1 MVAAVPARVIPVVL
15 VPLAVVAIAA
25 LSFAVL
31 LFPAMLLVVPVRSTA
46 VVAGPPG
53 GAPAAG
59 ALLPLMSCFR
69 SYWPQDRG
77 AQSA

>member
-15 VPLAVVAIAA
+15 VPLAVVVIAV
-25 LSFAVL
+25 LSFAAL
-31 LFPAMLLVVPVRSTA
+31 LFPVMLLVVPVRSTA

-59 ALLPLMSCFR
+59 ALLPLMSWFR
-69 SYWPQDRG
+69 SYWSQDRWVE
-77 AQSA
+77 SA